1 MLNAYLLGQWVSVF
15 GNDYNNKYDETNYIR
30 AKSMTV
36 SPAAEKK
43 DSNNLNLFA
52 STSSSASST
61 TDTKSS
67 ASLSATA
74 PIDKSLQ
81 CTKRAGSHA
90 EGPDSKKERKPLS
103 SIVPKRSFPFA
114 TPASTSFHQPDSV
127 LITTP
132 KAKNQ
137 KPTDELHY

>member
-1 MLNAYLLGQWVSVF
+1 MLNAYFLGQWVSVF

-43 DSNNLNLFA
+43 DSNNLKLFA
-52 STSSSASST
+52 STSSSATST
-61 TDTKSS
+61 TGTESS
-67 ASLSATA
+67 ASLFATV

-81 CTKRAGSHA
+81 CEKRPGSHA
-90 EGPDSKKERKPLS
+90 EGPASKKERKPFS
-103 SIVPKRSFPFA
+103 EIVQKRSFTFA
-114 TPASTSFHQPDSV
+114 SPASTSFHQPDSV
-127 LITTP
+127 LISTP
-132 KAKNQ
+132 KTKNQ